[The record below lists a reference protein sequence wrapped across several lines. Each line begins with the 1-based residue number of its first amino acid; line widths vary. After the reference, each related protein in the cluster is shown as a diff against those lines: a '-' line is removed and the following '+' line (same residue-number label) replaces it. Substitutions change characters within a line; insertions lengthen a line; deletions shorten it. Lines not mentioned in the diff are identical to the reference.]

1 MERVPIWPI
10 LVAFLSLTVARLTLN
25 DDGYLVGFCVA
36 GIGSVCAMLVGVRR
50 FRPRN
55 PEVWLGFA
63 TCVSIFVLSFGLRL
77 FYPETMAASMSGHPR
92 LPDFLD
98 LLAFLFAIASMHR
111 LGQLRDNSSDP
122 TTVIDSAI
130 LAGGFSTIAWLVQLA
145 PLLSDS
151 SLPLAGKGLS
161 LSTCVLSIWLCFTS
175 VRLMLTSSVK
185 NRASARVNIAV
196 LLAVAAEL
204 PTVTAKDAMN
214 NNLLLLGAAAFFFMA
229 LAALEPSMVHLT
241 KSDPQQHRARPVGE
255 MTRLRLFFMTLSL
268 IIVPVSLLWKRI
280 DGSSGL
286 VVDTCLIVSWVVVTA
301 LVMLRLAGLVRARE
315 NVARSERTL
324 SKAAS
329 ALVSC
334 KGAEESYACALGATV
349 ELASDM
355 EFPVQVLVAVESE
368 DGEDWIIQGAR
379 NTSMIDSDVS
389 LFDAE
394 TLALV
399 VSAIRE
405 SQCAQEL
412 EGTSSGT
419 MHVAGAPLFVQGG
432 VRGSLILCAST
443 AISGVAIASVRSLA
457 SSVSLSIE
465 AVALARSLEEG
476 RTERR
481 FRSLVEQS
489 PDLIFVVNSDG
500 VTNFMSPAAERLL
513 GTSNSDISTLLAL
526 VCTED
531 RPHVAELI
539 DAAYAGRQ
547 VKTVEFR
554 IEADSDR
561 DRWFEVTATNMVDD
575 DEVNG
580 VVVNARDI
588 TERKALEDDLRHRV
602 LHDDLTGI
610 ANRVLFRERLD
621 HALRLRRNSTD
632 AQVAALFIDI
642 DDFKTVNDGLGHDVG
657 DELLKVI
664 AFRLASTIRDGD
676 TAARLGG
683 DEFAV
688 LLERLHTAEDVM
700 NAAQRVLEALVE
712 PVHFGERELHV
723 SASIGVAIGEPQ
735 ESAEI
740 VIRNADVAMYH
751 AKQTGKNRVK
761 LFDQA
766 MYISAFER
774 LEIKGDLAH
783 ALEREELSIHYQPI
797 VNLGDGSIASFEA
810 LLRWTHPVKGFV
822 SPGSFVP
829 LLEETGLIVPVGAWI
844 LEEALRQAAEW
855 REAHG
860 VSIRINVNLSP
871 RQLEDESIVEVVK
884 NAIAA
889 VGVEASV
896 LTLELTESVGL
907 QEQEC
912 IDRLIALSEMGC
924 RIAADDFGTGFASY
938 ASLHQLPFNVVK
950 IDRSLVT
957 GLSSGDERAHAQ
969 VRSIIDMAHALGMS
983 ITAEGV
989 EEQRQADALAAMGAD
1004 CGQGYLFGRPASAAN
1019 AEECLR
1025 TPTVGH

>member
-1 MERVPIWPI
+1 MVVAVASLVVARFTLSDTGY
-10 LVAFLSLTVARLTLN
+10 LVAFLFAGVVSVA
-25 DDGYLVGFCVA
+25 
-36 GIGSVCAMLVGVRR
+36 AMVTGVRR
-50 FRPRN
+50 YRPQN

-63 TCVSIFVLSFGLRL
+63 LAISGFVVSFGLRL
-77 FYPETMAASMSGHPR
+77 FWPDSMAADPSGNPR

-98 LLAFLFAIASMHR
+98 MTAFLVVILVMHR
-111 LGQLRDNSSDP
+111 LGQLRDNTSDP

-145 PLLSDS
+145 PILSNDLL
-151 SLPLAGKGLS
+151 PATGKALS
-161 LSTCVLSIWLCFTS
+161 LFTCLVSIWLCFTS

-204 PTVTAKDAMN
+204 PTVTAKTVMN
-214 NNLLLLGAAAFFFMA
+214 NDLLGLGAAAFFFMA
-229 LAALEPSMVHLT
+229 LASLEPSMVHLT
-241 KSDPQQHRARPVGE
+241 KSDPQQYRSRPVGE
-255 MTRLRLFFMTLSL
+255 MTRLRLCFMTLAL
-268 IIVPVSLLWKRI
+268 VIAPVSLLLKRF

-286 VVDTCLIVSWVVVTA
+286 VVDTCLIVSWVIVTA

-334 KGAEESYACALGATV
+334 KGADESYACALGATA
-349 ELASDM
+349 ELASEM
-355 EFPVQVLVAVESE
+355 EFPVQVLVAIEREV
-368 DGEDWIIQGAR
+368 DGDWFVHDTR
-379 NTSMIDSDVS
+379 STSIAS
-389 LFDAE
+389 AE
-394 TLALV
+394 TPLFEQSTIDRV
-399 VSAIRE
+399 VAAIRDD
-405 SQCAQEL
+405 QTARGL
-412 EGTSSGT
+412 EGVNGETLYI
-419 MHVAGAPLFVQGG
+419 AGAPLRVQGG
-432 VRGSLILCAST
+432 VRGSLILCASNV
-443 AISGVAIASVRSLA
+443 INGVVIGSVRSLA

-513 GTSNSDISTLLAL
+513 GTTSSDLRSLLQL
-526 VCTED
+526 VCAED
-531 RPHVAELI
+531 REQVAELVNG
-539 DAAYAGRQ
+539 AYAGRAM
-547 VKTVEFR
+547 KPVEFR
-554 IEADSDR
+554 IDAQAEC
-561 DRWFEVTATNMVDD
+561 RWFEASATNMVDD

-621 HALRLRRNSTD
+621 HALRLRHD
-632 AQVAALFIDI
+632 AGEAQVAALFIDI

-700 NAAQRVLEALVE
+700 NAAHRVLDALVE
-712 PVHFGERELHV
+712 PVQFGDRELQV
-723 SASIGVAIGEPQ
+723 SASIGVAMGEPQ

-783 ALEREELSIHYQPI
+783 VLSRNELSIHYQPI
-797 VNLGDGSIASFEA
+797 VNLADGSIASFEA

-822 SPGSFVP
+822 PPGSFVP

-844 LEEALRQAAEW
+844 LDEALRQVAEW
-855 REAHG
+855 RQARG
-860 VSIRINVNLSP
+860 VSVRMNVNLSP
-871 RQLEDESIVEVVK
+871 RQLEDEGIVDTVK
-884 NAIAA
+884 RAIAA
-889 VGVEASV
+889 AGVEASV
-896 LTLELTESVGL
+896 LTLELTESAGL
-907 QEQEC
+907 QDPDC
-912 IDRLIALSEMGC
+912 IQRLLELSALGC
-924 RIAADDFGTGFASY
+924 RIAADDFGSGFASY
-938 ASLHQLPFNVVK
+938 ASLHQLPFNIVK

-957 GLSSGDERAHAQ
+957 GLSTGEERAFAQ
-969 VRSIIDMAHALGMS
+969 VRSIIEMAHALGMS

-989 EEQRQADALAAMGAD
+989 EEQRQAEALREMGAD

-1019 AEECLR
+1019 AEESLR
-1025 TPTVGH
+1025 STAV

>member
-1 MERVPIWPI
+1 VKRFPVRAMVAAFVS
-10 LVAFLSLTVARLTLN
+10 LVVARFTLS
-25 DDGYLVGFCVA
+25 DTGYLVSFLIA
-36 GIGSVCAMLVGVRR
+36 GIVSVATMVTGVRR
-50 FRPRN
+50 YRPQN

-63 TCVSIFVLSFGLRL
+63 AAISLFVVSFGLRL
-77 FYPETMAASMSGHPR
+77 FWPEIMAADPSGNPR
-92 LPDFLD
+92 LPDYLD
-98 LLAFLFAIASMHR
+98 MAAFLVVILVMHR
-111 LGQLRDNSSDP
+111 LGQLRDNTSDP

-145 PLLSDS
+145 PILSNDT
-151 SLPLAGKGLS
+151 LPVMGKVLS
-161 LSTCVLSIWLCFTS
+161 LFTCVVSIWLCFTS
-175 VRLMLTSSVK
+175 VRLMLTSSVR

-204 PTVTAKDAMN
+204 PTVSAKTVMN
-214 NNLLLLGAAAFFFMA
+214 NDLLGLGAAAFFFMA
-229 LAALEPSMVHLT
+229 LASLEPTMVHLT
-241 KSDPQQHRARPVGE
+241 KSDPQQYRSRPVGE
-255 MTRLRLFFMTLSL
+255 MTRLRLCCMTLAL
-268 IIVPVSLLWKRI
+268 VIAPVSLLLKRF

-334 KGAEESYACALGATV
+334 KGADESYACALGATV
-349 ELASDM
+349 ELASEM
-355 EFPVQVLVAVESE
+355 EFPVQVLVAVEQE
-368 DGEDWIIQGAR
+368 DGEPW
-379 NTSMIDSDVS
+379 V
-389 LFDAE
+389 
-394 TLALV
+394 
-399 VSAIRE
+399 IRE
-405 SQCAQEL
+405 ARS
-412 EGTSSGT
+412 TSLAGN
-419 MHVAGAPLFVQGG
+419 GAPLFSDETLAGVALAIQEDQTARSVVSADGETLYIAGASLIVQGG
-432 VRGSLILCAST
+432 VRGSLILCAAG

-489 PDLIFVVNSDG
+489 PDLIFVVNSEG

-513 GTSNSDISTLLAL
+513 GTTSSDLKVLLQL
-526 VCTED
+526 VCAED
-531 RPHVAELI
+531 RDQVAELI
-539 DAAYAGRQ
+539 DAAYAGR
-547 VKTVEFR
+547 VMKAVEFR
-554 IEADSDR
+554 IDAQLGC
-561 DRWFEVTATNMVDD
+561 RWFEATATNMVDD

-580 VVVNARDI
+580 IVVNARDI
-588 TERKALEDDLRHRV
+588 TERKTLEDDLRHRV

-621 HALRLRRNSTD
+621 HALRLRHDSNE

-700 NAAQRVLEALVE
+700 NAAHRVLDALVE
-712 PVHFGERELHV
+712 PVQFGDRELHV

-783 ALEREELSIHYQPI
+783 VLSRNELSIHYQPI
-797 VNLGDGSIASFEA
+797 VNLSDGSIASFEA

-822 SPGSFVP
+822 PPGSFVP

-844 LEEALRQAAEW
+844 LEEALRQVAEW
-855 REAHG
+855 RNTRG
-860 VSIRINVNLSP
+860 VSVRMNVNLSP
-871 RQLEDESIVEVVK
+871 RQLDDESIVETVK

-889 VGVEASV
+889 AGVDASV
-896 LTLELTESVGL
+896 LTLELTESAGL
-907 QEQEC
+907 QDPACVQ
-912 IDRLIALSEMGC
+912 RLMELSTLGC
-924 RIAADDFGTGFASY
+924 RIAADDFGSGFASY
-938 ASLHQLPFNVVK
+938 ASLHQLPFNIVK

-957 GLSSGDERAHAQ
+957 GLSTGEERAFAQ
-969 VRSIIDMAHALGMS
+969 VRSIIEMAHALGMT

-989 EEQRQADALAAMGAD
+989 EEQRQADALRDMGAD
-1004 CGQGYLFGRPASAAN
+1004 CGQGYLFGRPASSAN
-1019 AEECLR
+1019 AEESLR
-1025 TPTVGH
+1025 APVV